1 MEFPEDVLALIREY
15 SRPLKR
21 RIISNY
27 WITQGSTDAEM
38 SINEKAE
45 WVFEEFKQYW
55 SPSAVMRTYDWGW
68 EIYDD
73 EDDEEDDYF
82 ADLKVVFDKTKLL
95 EWDGNFELENGY
107 CDGMKLLGKD
117 TIMYKQLLNDTR
129 VVKEKNISFIRG

>member
-1 MEFPEDVLALIREY
+1 MEFPDDVLALIREY

-27 WITQGSTDAEM
+27 WVKQGSTDSEM

-45 WVFEEFKQYW
+45 WVFDDLKKNWLPY
-55 SPSAVMRTYDWGW
+55 AVMYTYDWGW

-73 EDDEEDDYF
+73 ENDEDDNF
-82 ADLKVVFDKTKLL
+82 AELKLVFDKTQLL
-95 EWDGNFELENGY
+95 EWNGEIELENGY

-117 TIMYKQLLNDTR
+117 TIMYKQLLQDWR
-129 VVKEKNISFIRG
+129 VVKEKLI

>member
-1 MEFPEDVLALIREY
+1 MELPDDVLALIREY
-15 SRPLKR
+15 SRPLKS
-21 RIISNY
+21 RIISNF
-27 WITQGSTDAEM
+27 WINQGSTTAEM

-45 WVFEEFKQYW
+45 WVFEEFKKQFWDY
-55 SPSAVMRTYDWGW
+55 AVMRTYDWGW

-73 EDDEEDDYF
+73 EDDEDDEYF

-129 VVKEKNISFIRG
+129 VVKECRIN